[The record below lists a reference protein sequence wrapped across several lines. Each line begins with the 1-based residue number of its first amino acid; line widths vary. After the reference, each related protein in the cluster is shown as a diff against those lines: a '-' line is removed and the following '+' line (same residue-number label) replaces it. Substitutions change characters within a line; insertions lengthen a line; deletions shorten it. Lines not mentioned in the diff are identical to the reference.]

1 MRAREYRL
9 MEEAVEIGAECA
21 VNRFFKHR
29 NTLDASDDS
38 GRRAL
43 QAVIER
49 AVMECIGERFEFDYP
64 HDTSHDI
71 DHL

>member
-9 MEEAVEIGAECA
+9 MEEAVEVGAVCA
-21 VNRFFKHR
+21 LMRFFKDR
-29 NTLDASDDS
+29 ETLDYYDDS

-49 AVMECIGERFEFDYP
+49 AVMECISERFEFDYP